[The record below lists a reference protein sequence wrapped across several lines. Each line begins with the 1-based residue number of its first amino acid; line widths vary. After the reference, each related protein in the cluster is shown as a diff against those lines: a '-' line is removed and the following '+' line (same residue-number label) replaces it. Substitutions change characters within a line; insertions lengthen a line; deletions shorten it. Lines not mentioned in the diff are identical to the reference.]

1 MDAFN
6 NLLNQPWG
14 AYLAPVSA
22 YSAFLRQ
29 GVFPIDVAAPYC
41 KQSIRTRCQI
51 DSPQGVLT
59 LSVPVEKMPAS
70 TPLSEVRISDHGSWR
85 HQHWNA
91 LCSSYRQSPFFDYY
105 ADELAVFYEKK
116 WEFLVDYN
124 TALHLLICDLMDFK
138 GVRQLS
144 PPPIASSYYQVFAH
158 RHGFLPDL
166 SILDLLFNQGPEA
179 VLYL

>member
-1 MDAFN
+1 MDALH
-6 NLLNQPWG
+6 NLLMQPWG
-14 AYLAPVSA
+14 AYLAPISA

-29 GVFPIDVAAPYC
+29 GKLPVDVSAPYA

-59 LSVPVEKMPAS
+59 LSVPVEKMS
-70 TPLSEVRISDHGSWR
+70 GRTPLAEVRISDHGAWR

-105 ADELAVFYEKK
+105 ADEFAVFYQDK
-116 WEFLVDYN
+116 WDFLVDYN
-124 TALHLLICDLMDFK
+124 TALHRLICDLLDIK
-138 GVRQLS
+138 GVRQMPPTPLS
-144 PPPIASSYYQVFAH
+144 ETYYQVFAH

-166 SILDLLFNQGPEA
+166 SILDLLFNEGPEA